1 MITLSKVTLKNFKIY
16 GGEPFTV
23 NFEDNRLV
31 LLDGPNGYGKT
42 TVFDAIELAIT
53 GNLRRLIVLEGRQ
66 NPADIVVAHNGQS
79 DVEITIE
86 FLDEDGERR
95 TFLRKLKRDI
105 ANSARRIGNF
115 SALWEIHEIV
125 NSQAKPVDNKE
136 FDKLF
141 NSKNF
146 ARDFLL
152 FHYIE
157 QEDTSRF
164 LKSNNEAQRAEKLA
178 NLFGDT
184 YDSEQILQKLTDV
197 RRKIF
202 TARRDLNAKI
212 ENIRS
217 LHNLEAIND
226 LSTGETE
233 QHAYALPWL
242 TGEKS
247 PFWDR
252 PTIAQ
257 LNEDR
262 MTKAIAELQK
272 IYALFTH
279 GDFFLRSRWYQRAAQ
294 ERELIEQYVGYAGTY
309 QNYQQI
315 EIDHGTYQ
323 YIKRSRDILNSGDFK
338 VIQQN
343 LETAKLFQILNIDFP
358 DAFISEVTSLIGLT
372 DKFRGLTSIYTE
384 LMKHHT
390 AMHASMQAHPT
401 ETTCGLCGHDYVTHD
416 TLDKAITD
424 HGHLLRSQLG
434 DQDRELVTAR
444 EKFENNQLKPL
455 LKACEEFL
463 QLRVPPSQEELSRIA
478 KAAANKD
485 RVERLRGWLESE
497 GISDLDLIAPAFPV
511 TGGHTY
517 ISEKA
522 DLLSERIRRRIG
534 ASPDGYTESFSTDI
548 YERVYLDYFQRE
560 SEKLRSYD
568 IAQLDRKER
577 FIKSQ
582 YFSSLTEVAA
592 QLLKLGEQKELLEL
606 ALTDTGELIAVV
618 SNQIGQYRKKLITDI
633 EIPFFIYSGKIL
645 QSHQAGE
652 GQGVFIKDPQGNDV
666 LKNVRLVS
674 DWTTDHD
681 IINTMSSG
689 QISAVVIALTL
700 ALNRVYARRF
710 STILIDDPVQT
721 MDDINM
727 SSLVE
732 LLRNDFSDKQI
743 IMSTH
748 EDKVA
753 RYFTYKYIKHSGK
766 VKIINLMQ
774 RKEYEPTNSY
784 VYRALVKPP
793 TSNQSPQ
800 PRRD

>member
-1 MITLSKVTLKNFKIY
+1 MITLTKLTLKNFKVY

-53 GNLRRLIVLEGRQ
+53 GAIRRLIVLESRQ
-66 NPADIVVAHNGQS
+66 NPSDIVVAHNGKN

-86 FLDEDGERR
+86 FRDEDGIKR
-95 TFLRKLKRDI
+95 TFQRRLKRNI
-105 ANSARRIGNF
+105 SNAARRIGNF
-115 SALWEIHEIV
+115 SDLWELHEIAGSQV
-125 NSQAKPVDNKE
+125 IPITNST
-136 FDKLF
+136 FDELF
-141 NSKNF
+141 NSKDF

-184 YDSEQILQKLTDV
+184 YESEQKLVKLTDV
-197 RRKIF
+197 KRRLF
-202 TARRDLNAKI
+202 TARRDNNAKI
-212 ENIRS
+212 ENIRN
-217 LHNLEAIND
+217 LHNLEAIKD
-226 LSTGETE
+226 LSAGETE
-233 QHAYALPWL
+233 QHAYSLPWL

-252 PTIAQ
+252 PAIAQ
-257 LNEDR
+257 LTQDR
-262 MTKAIAELQK
+262 MSKAIAELDK
-272 IYALFTH
+272 IRALVTH
-279 GDFFLRSRWYQRAAQ
+279 RNFFVRSRKYQRATQ
-294 ERELIEQYVGYAGTY
+294 ERDVIELYVGYANTY
-309 QNYQQI
+309 SNYQQI
-315 EIDHGTYQ
+315 EADHKTYQ
-323 YIKRSRDILNSGDFK
+323 FVKRSNDILKSSDFK

-343 LETAKLFQILNIDFP
+343 LEVSKIFQTLNIPSSDSFVS
-358 DAFISEVTSLIGLT
+358 DLASLIGLT
-372 DKFRGLTSIYTE
+372 EKSKGLTSVYTE
-384 LMKHHT
+384 LMKHHL
-390 AMHASMQAHPT
+390 AMHESIQAHPADT
-401 ETTCGLCGHDYVTHD
+401 QCTLCGHDYSTHD
-416 TLDKAITD
+416 ALNKAVAD
-424 HGHLLRSQLG
+424 YGHLLRNQLG
-434 DQDRELVTAR
+434 DQDQVLIATRER
-444 EKFENNQLKPL
+444 FENNQLKPL
-455 LKACEEFL
+455 LKACDDFL
-463 QLRVPPSQEELSRIA
+463 KLREPPSQIELSRIA
-478 KAAANKD
+478 SAAANKD
-485 RVERLRGWLESE
+485 RLERLRKWLASE
-497 GISDLDLIAPAFPV
+497 NIADHDIISPIFPV
-511 TGGHTY
+511 TGDQTF

-522 DLLSERIRRRIG
+522 DLLAERIRSRIG
-534 ASPDGYTESFSTDI
+534 PSPEGYTESFTNEI
-548 YERVYLDYFQRE
+548 YERAYVDYFE
-560 SEKLRSYD
+560 SDSEKLRGFEFS
-568 IAQLDRKER
+568 ALDRKER

-582 YFSSLTEVAA
+582 YFSSLAQVAA
-592 QLLKLGEQKELLEL
+592 KLLKLEEQSGLLEIAL
-606 ALTDTGELIAVV
+606 ADTGRLIEIV
-618 SNQIGQYRKKLITDI
+618 NTQIGQYRKKLITDI

-645 QSHQAGE
+645 QSHQAGQ
-652 GQGVFIKDPQGNDV
+652 GQGVFIKDPLGNDV

-681 IINTMSSG
+681 IMNTMSSG

-732 LLRNDFSDKQI
+732 LLRNDFSDRQV

-748 EDKVA
+748 EDKVV

-774 RKEYEPTNSY
+774 RKEYEPSNSY
-784 VYRALVKPP
+784 VYRAAKSSKPS
-793 TSNQSPQ
+793 TAG
-800 PRRD
+800 

>member
-1 MITLSKVTLKNFKIY
+1 MITLTKLVLKNFKVY
-16 GGEPFTV
+16 GGEPFTI

-53 GNLRRLIVLEGRQ
+53 GTIRRLIVLESRQ
-66 NPADIVVAHNGQS
+66 NPSDIVVAHNGKN

-86 FLDEDGERR
+86 FRDEDGNKR
-95 TFLRKLKRDI
+95 TFRRRLKRNI
-105 ANSARRIGNF
+105 SNAAKRIGNF
-115 SALWEIHEIV
+115 SDLWEIHEIV
-125 NSQAKPVDNKE
+125 DTQAIPTHNNT
-136 FDKLF
+136 FDQLF
-141 NSKNF
+141 SSKDF

-184 YDSEQILQKLTDV
+184 FESEQKLLKLADAKK
-197 RRKIF
+197 RLF
-202 TARRDLNAKI
+202 TARRDNKAKI

-217 LHNLEAIND
+217 LHNLETIKD
-226 LSTGETE
+226 LSIGETE
-233 QHAYALPWL
+233 QHVYALPWL
-242 TGEKS
+242 TGEKA

-252 PTIAQ
+252 PSIAQ

-262 MTKAIAELQK
+262 MSKAIAEVEK
-272 IYALFTH
+272 IRALFTYR
-279 GDFFLRSRWYQRAAQ
+279 DFFLRSRRYQRATQ
-294 ERELIEQYVGYAGTY
+294 ERDVIEFYVGYANTY
-309 QNYQQI
+309 HHYQQI
-315 EIDHGTYQ
+315 EVDYSTYQ
-323 YIKRSRDILNSGDFK
+323 LVKRSNDILNSGDLK
-338 VIQQN
+338 VIHKN
-343 LETAKLFQILNIDFP
+343 LDSAKLFQTLNIDSP
-358 DAFISEVTSLIGLT
+358 DSFVNDIASLIGLT
-372 DKFRGLTSIYTE
+372 EKSMGLTSIYTE
-384 LMKHHT
+384 LMKHHV
-390 AMHASMQAHPT
+390 AMHDSIQAHPSDILCT
-401 ETTCGLCGHDYVTHD
+401 LCGHNYTTHEALNEAVTQ
-416 TLDKAITD
+416 
-424 HGHLLRSQLG
+424 HGHLLRTQLG
-434 DQDRELVTAR
+434 DQDRVLVTAR
-444 EKFENNQLKPL
+444 ETFENTQLKPL
-455 LKACEEFL
+455 LKACDNFL
-463 QLRVPPSQEELSRIA
+463 KLREPPSQQELSRIA
-478 KAAANKD
+478 NAAANKD
-485 RVERLRGWLESE
+485 RLERLRNWLASE
-497 GISDLDLIAPAFPV
+497 NISDHDLISPAFPIA
-511 TGGHTY
+511 GDQAF

-522 DLLSERIRRRIG
+522 DLLSERIRSRIG
-534 ASPDGYTESFSTDI
+534 PSPEGYTESFGNDI
-548 YERVYLDYFQRE
+548 YERAYLDYFERKG
-560 SEKLRSYD
+560 EKLRGFDVS
-568 IAQLDRKER
+568 ILDRKER

-582 YFSSLTEVAA
+582 YFSSLTQVAA
-592 QLLKLGEQKELLEL
+592 QLLKLEAQGALLDL
-606 ALTDTGELIAVV
+606 ALVDTSRLIDVV
-618 SNQIGQYRKKLITDI
+618 NAQIGQYRKKLITDI

-645 QSHQAGE
+645 QSHQAGQ
-652 GQGVFIKDPQGNDV
+652 GQGVFIKDPLGNDV

-681 IINTMSSG
+681 IMNTMSSG

-732 LLRNDFSDKQI
+732 LLRNDFSDRQI

-774 RKEYEPTNSY
+774 RKEYEPANSY
-784 VYRALVKPP
+784 VYRAAVSSKPS
-793 TSNQSPQ
+793 TAG
-800 PRRD
+800 

>member
-16 GGEPFTV
+16 GGKPFTV
-23 NFEDNRLV
+23 NFDNNRLV

-53 GNLRRLIVLEGRQ
+53 GNIRRLIVLEGRQ

-86 FLDEDGERR
+86 FLDEDEERR
-95 TFLRKLKRDI
+95 TFRRKLKRNL

-125 NSQAKPVDNKE
+125 GSQEKPVDNRE
-136 FDKLF
+136 FDQLF
-141 NSKNF
+141 NSKDF

-184 YDSEQILQKLTDV
+184 YESEQKLQKLTDV
-197 RRKIF
+197 KRRLF
-202 TARRDLNAKI
+202 TARRDINTKI
-212 ENIRS
+212 DNIRT
-217 LHNLEAIND
+217 LHNLEAVND
-226 LSTGETE
+226 LSAGETE
-233 QHAYALPWL
+233 QHVYALPWL

-252 PTIAQ
+252 PTITQ

-272 IYALFTH
+272 IYGLFTH
-279 GDFFLRSRWYQRAAQ
+279 RDFFLRSRRYQRAAQ
-294 ERELIEQYVGYAGTY
+294 ERELMEQYVGYAGTY
-309 QNYQQI
+309 QHYEQI
-315 EIDHGTYQ
+315 EKDYSTYQ
-323 YIKRSRDILNSGDFK
+323 YVKRSRDILNSSDFK

-343 LETAKLFQILNIDFP
+343 LESTKLFQILNVDFP
-358 DAFISEVTSLIGLT
+358 DAFINDVGLLIGLT
-372 DKFRGLTSIYTE
+372 DKLMGLTSIYTE

-390 AMHASMQAHPT
+390 AMHESMQAHPT
-401 ETTCGLCGHDYVTHD
+401 ETTCGLCGHDYTTHD
-416 TLDKAITD
+416 ALDKAITD
-424 HGHLLRSQLG
+424 HGYLLRSQLG
-434 DQDRELVTAR
+434 DQDRELVIAR

-455 LKACEEFL
+455 LKACDDFL
-463 QLRVPPSQEELSRIA
+463 QLREPPSQDELSRIA

-485 RVERLRGWLESE
+485 RVERLRSWLVSE
-497 GISDLDLIAPAFPV
+497 GIHDLDLIAPALPV
-511 TGGHTY
+511 PGGQTY

-522 DLLSERIRRRIG
+522 DLLSERIRGRIG
-534 ASPDGYTESFSTDI
+534 PSPDGYTESFGTDI
-548 YERVYLDYFQRE
+548 YERIYLDYFQRE
-560 SEKLRSYD
+560 SDKLRSFD

-592 QLLKLGEQKELLEL
+592 RLLKLEDQKTLLDL
-606 ALTDTGELIAVV
+606 ALTDTGKLIDVV
-618 SNQIGQYRKKLITDI
+618 GTQIGQYRKKLITDI

-645 QSHQAGE
+645 QSHQAGD
-652 GQGVFIKDPQGNDV
+652 GQGVFIKDPQGHDV

-674 DWTTDHD
+674 DWATDHD

-784 VYRALVKPP
+784 VYRALVKSP
-793 TSNQSPQ
+793 TPNQDQ
-800 PRRD
+800 KPRRD

>member
-23 NFEDNRLV
+23 NFENNRLV

-53 GNLRRLIVLEGRQ
+53 GSLRRLIVLESRQ

-125 NSQAKPVDNKE
+125 KSQAKPVDNKE
-136 FDKLF
+136 FDQLF
-141 NSKNF
+141 NSKDF

-184 YDSEQILQKLTDV
+184 YESEQKLQKLTDV
-197 RRKIF
+197 KRKIF
-202 TARRDLNAKI
+202 TARRDINTKI

-233 QHAYALPWL
+233 QHVYALPWL

-272 IYALFTH
+272 ISALFTH
-279 GDFFLRSRWYQRAAQ
+279 RDFFLRSRWYQRAAQ

-309 QNYQQI
+309 QHYHQI
-315 EIDHGTYQ
+315 EIDHGIYQ

-343 LETAKLFQILNIDFP
+343 LGM
-358 DAFISEVTSLIGLT
+358 V
-372 DKFRGLTSIYTE
+372 
-384 LMKHHT
+384 
-390 AMHASMQAHPT
+390 
-401 ETTCGLCGHDYVTHD
+401 
-416 TLDKAITD
+416 
-424 HGHLLRSQLG
+424 
-434 DQDRELVTAR
+434 
-444 EKFENNQLKPL
+444 
-455 LKACEEFL
+455 
-463 QLRVPPSQEELSRIA
+463 
-478 KAAANKD
+478 
-485 RVERLRGWLESE
+485 
-497 GISDLDLIAPAFPV
+497 
-511 TGGHTY
+511 
-517 ISEKA
+517 
-522 DLLSERIRRRIG
+522 
-534 ASPDGYTESFSTDI
+534 
-548 YERVYLDYFQRE
+548 
-560 SEKLRSYD
+560 
-568 IAQLDRKER
+568 
-577 FIKSQ
+577 
-582 YFSSLTEVAA
+582 
-592 QLLKLGEQKELLEL
+592 
-606 ALTDTGELIAVV
+606 
-618 SNQIGQYRKKLITDI
+618 
-633 EIPFFIYSGKIL
+633 
-645 QSHQAGE
+645 
-652 GQGVFIKDPQGNDV
+652 
-666 LKNVRLVS
+666 
-674 DWTTDHD
+674 
-681 IINTMSSG
+681 
-689 QISAVVIALTL
+689 
-700 ALNRVYARRF
+700 
-710 STILIDDPVQT
+710 
-721 MDDINM
+721 
-727 SSLVE
+727 
-732 LLRNDFSDKQI
+732 
-743 IMSTH
+743 
-748 EDKVA
+748 
-753 RYFTYKYIKHSGK
+753 
-766 VKIINLMQ
+766 
-774 RKEYEPTNSY
+774 
-784 VYRALVKPP
+784 
-793 TSNQSPQ
+793 
-800 PRRD
+800 